1 MKNWKIVCIQWH
13 VFCICHNLK
22 KNFFIIMSKTMKC
35 LGATIAFYFL
45 LTLLF
50 STLSIISSLEKKE
63 SSQIFAST
71 QSNLLQNHANRHK
84 LFQEKWKTF
93 FRLLVGIHKPRISQ
107 TSLLPQTK
115 NNILFRYAVNKFL
128 LIIIYLFENYPI
140 SRSTLV
146 VLPSWKFCLFLGK
159 MHVFSTFKYLGG
171 K

>member
-1 MKNWKIVCIQWH
+1 
-13 VFCICHNLK
+13 
-22 KNFFIIMSKTMKC
+22 MSKTMKC
-35 LGATIAFYFL
+35 LSATIVLYFL

-63 SSQIFAST
+63 NSQIFAST

-128 LIIIYLFENYPI
+128 TCKDIIVLRETCYDLQYLLHPNDAHMV
-140 SRSTLV
+140 T
-146 VLPSWKFCLFLGK
+146 FCIFGLSKTMTDTNIIWEDVIKCSFFFLFFLNLKNKNTG
-159 MHVFSTFKYLGG
+159 
-171 K
+171 